1 MTTLITPNFLVDY
14 TTPPVFDDYRCV
26 VNAAGAQVI
35 FERADY
41 NSTTKKSGSFR
52 LYLLTRGGDPAAP
65 LFQEAIADGTNRPD
79 WFWGNAGTVTFDY
92 VPKTG
97 SKAICVGTAES
108 NGNGS
113 KLFGSATSHR
123 SYPTWFPDGV
133 RLAVMNSTNK
143 VAPTLAIFDSST
155 KKTTATDVQGSSL
168 WSGMPS
174 VNQTNPFLIAFA
186 GQPLAWGAY
195 DQDKNY
201 IWVVDTSVSPPAPVP
216 LEAGAS
222 NQTGSFDGAFQGRAP
237 WWSPDGAWVVFESN
251 RASPPSSSNK
261 NGKYA
266 IFLYKYGAP
275 GPAIQITAP
284 SYNCNHAKWFPN
296 GFNGAPGPFELIV
309 AAWQNGGATPPS
321 GPYGLAS
328 LDLTPL
334 NITF

>member
-1 MTTLITPNFLVDY
+1 
-14 TTPPVFDDYRCV
+14 
-26 VNAAGAQVI
+26 
-35 FERADY
+35 
-41 NSTTKKSGSFR
+41 
-52 LYLLTRGGDPAAP
+52 
-65 LFQEAIADGTNRPD
+65 
-79 WFWGNAGTVTFDY
+79 
-92 VPKTG
+92 
-97 SKAICVGTAES
+97 
-108 NGNGS
+108 
-113 KLFGSATSHR
+113 
-123 SYPTWFPDGV
+123 
-133 RLAVMNSTNK
+133 MNSTNK

-186 GQPLAWGAY
+186 GQPQAWGAY

-222 NQTGSFDGAFQGRAP
+222 NQTGSFDGAFQGRAQ

-251 RASPPSSSNK
+251 RASRPNSSNK

-284 SYNCNHAKWFPN
+284 SQ
-296 GFNGAPGPFELIV
+296 PGRMGERRRHR
-309 AAWQNGGATPPS
+309 
-321 GPYGLAS
+321 GPTGS
-328 LDLTPL
+328 HRSTSRP
-334 NITF
+334 